1 MLIVWDWQ
9 LATDRTIYNAGTAS
23 PYWPTL
29 LSFPIIMTCFFNTRP
44 LATRDFFFERLLN
57 SIPAEH
63 LLYTHR
69 ATVDTE
75 KNELRLSIDLPGVK
89 SSDLSVTTDGDVIHI
104 TASRHISTIGGRSNK
119 KSRISKSFHVD
130 SQTVDLSQL
139 KANLT
144 NGVLVLSA
152 PNKEKP
158 EPRSIEV
165 TSDADT
171 DEHPEQENEP
181 GEEGPLAAE
190 DSKDEEKNDV
200 VGVQHT

>member
-1 MLIVWDWQ
+1 
-9 LATDRTIYNAGTAS
+9 
-23 PYWPTL
+23 
-29 LSFPIIMTCFFNTRP
+29 MTCLINTRP
-44 LATRDFFFERLLN
+44 LATRDFFLERLLH
-57 SIPAEH
+57 SIPSQH
-63 LLYTHR
+63 LFSPHTHR

-89 SSDLSVTTDGDVIHI
+89 SSDLSVATDGDVIHI
-104 TASRHISTIGGRSNK
+104 TASRQISSAGGWSNK

-139 KANLT
+139 KANLS

-152 PNKEKP
+152 PNKVKP

-165 TSDADT
+165 TTDPDT

-181 GEEGPLAAE
+181 GKESSFAAK
-190 DSKDEEKNDV
+190 DSKDEEKNDADDA
-200 VGVQHT
+200 QHP